1 MIIIIVFQKGRRSL
15 WFIEW
20 KGNMQ
25 LGRVVD
31 LVDVSGGSGKDS
43 MFKEKKGSKRK
54 ITQRITKQT
63 PSH

>member
-31 LVDVSGGSGKDS
+31 LVDVSGGSGKDN
-43 MFKEKKGSKRK
+43 MFREAQPSPKK
-54 ITQRITKQT
+54 ITIWTL
-63 PSH
+63 

>member
-1 MIIIIVFQKGRRSL
+1 MIIIIVFQQGRRSL

-54 ITQRITKQT
+54 RTQRITKQT